1 MKIKV
6 TAHIYFSKYSW
17 ENNGE
22 FLLFYAKIEGN
33 ENMVYVSTQEVEVEV
48 PENFDPRALQIAAL
62 EAQKQKAMADFQK
75 SVDDINERISKLQA
89 ITYTA

>member
-22 FLLFYAKIEGN
+22 FLLFYAKIDGN

-62 EAQKQKAMADFQK
+62 EAQKQKAMADYQK